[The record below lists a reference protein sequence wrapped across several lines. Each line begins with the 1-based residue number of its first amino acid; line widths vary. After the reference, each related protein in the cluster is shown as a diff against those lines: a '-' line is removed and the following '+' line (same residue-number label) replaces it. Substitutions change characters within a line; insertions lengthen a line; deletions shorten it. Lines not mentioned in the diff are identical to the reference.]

1 MKVALEFGE
10 ALEVALL
17 ENNRVV
23 GSLSLVLRGAGA
35 APRVAAA
42 PAAKAAAAPAAKAGR
57 KRRQLSPEARAR
69 MAAAQKERWAK
80 KRASEGNPSSE
91 Q

>member
-23 GSLSLVLRGAGA
+23 GSLSLVLRTAGA

-42 PAAKAAAAPAAKAGR
+42 PAKAAAPAAAKASR

-69 MAAAQKERWAK
+69 MATAQKERWAK
-80 KRASEGNPSSE
+80 KRAADGGQSSE
-91 Q
+91 